1 MIRVAGLTYRYP
13 GSTHD
18 AVQGVEFSVR
28 RGEIFGFLGPSG
40 AGKSTIQKI
49 LIGVLREYQGTVEVM
64 GRDLPSYGREYYR
77 HVGVSFELPNL
88 YARFTALENLDFF
101 SQLYDKPT
109 KDPLQLLR
117 LVGLEGDAH
126 TRVGEFSKGM
136 KMRLNF
142 CRALLHDPEILFLD
156 EPTSGL
162 DPASARRIMEMIRE
176 QKDHGK
182 TVFLT
187 THNMTVADH
196 LCDRVAFIVDG
207 RIRLVDAPR
216 RLKLRHGRRQVRVE
230 CRQEGSTVT
239 HEFPLAGIGEN
250 QGFLALLSL
259 QDHRSHHLY
268 SGALLRLHPP
278 GRPRKIPLPCDDPM
292 GAGFRAGR
300 PGCGLL
306 SCRLCREQ
314 GNGPGAGQG
323 VRAPAGLS
331 HPGLPPHGSLVVDHG
346 SHPDVLAFRPCCH
359 PGGRF
364 PPGVALPGGGD
375 SLSARPAGGADPA
388 I

>member
-187 THNMTVADH
+187 THNMAATGSG
-196 LCDRVAFIVDG
+196 RVPAG
-207 RIRLVDAPR
+207 RLHRDPR
-216 RLKLRHGRRQVRVE
+216 VSPGGYRREPRVPGPLEPTRPSFPPPIQRCSPTPPSTWPTSEDTLTLR
-230 CRQEGSTVT
+230 
-239 HEFPLAGIGEN
+239 
-250 QGFLALLSL
+250 
-259 QDHRSHHLY
+259 RSHGCWLPRW
-268 SGALLRLHPP
+268 SPRLWPS
-278 GRPRKIPLPCDDPM
+278 
-292 GAGFRAGR
+292 F
-300 PGCGLL
+300 
-306 SCRLCREQ
+306 
-314 GNGPGAGQG
+314 
-323 VRAPAGLS
+323 
-331 HPGLPPHGSLVVDHG
+331 LPPM
-346 SHPDVLAFRPCCH
+346 PRT
-359 PGGRF
+359 R
-364 PPGVALPGGGD
+364 
-375 SLSARPAGGADPA
+375 
-388 I
+388 